1 LSASAR
7 PTAAILI
14 TGSEL
19 LLGLV
24 ADRNTVFLARALDR
38 LGIDLQRVLVVGDSE
53 NEIVDGLHGLQGHD
67 LIVTSGGLGPTHD
80 DRTVAAV
87 AAASGRSVSV
97 DPVLRKKIAAIMDA
111 FARQRG
117 IPPEDYQDGVD
128 KQALVPDGAQV
139 IDPIGTAPGLIVP
152 WEASSVVV
160 LPGPPSELAN
170 MWPSFEAHPALG
182 LLRGGERLERSLLR
196 VFSVSESVVARAFED
211 AGGDADGTT
220 TTICA
225 RRSEVEILV
234 RAPASSREAR
244 LRLADGMRARLA
256 ADVFSEDERPLEELV
271 LDAARAR
278 GATIA
283 TAESCTAGLLAGR
296 LTELPGSSAYVA
308 GGVVV
313 YSDAAKTALAGVD
326 PELIATHGAV
336 SPEVAL
342 ALAEG
347 ALARLGADV
356 GVGITGIAGPGG
368 GTPDKPVGLVCF
380 SVAARDGRRL
390 GLREQIPGGRADVRD
405 RSTTV
410 ALHLVRR
417 LLAGAGDRAPA

>member
-38 LGIDLQRVLVVGDSE
+38 LGIDLQRVLVVGDTE

-283 TAESCTAGLLAGR
+283 TAESCTAGLVAAR
-296 LTELPGSSAYVA
+296 LTDIAGSSDVVV
-308 GGVVV
+308 GGVVA
-313 YSDAAKTALAGVD
+313 YANELKHALLGV
-326 PELIATHGAV
+326 PGALLERHGAV
-336 SPEVAL
+336 SPEC
-342 ALAEG
+342 AEAMARG
-347 ALARLGADV
+347 AITATGATI
-356 GVGITGIAGPGG
+356 GISTTGIAGPGG
-368 GTPDKPVGLVCF
+368 GTEEKPVGLVYLHCASPF
-380 SVAARDGRRL
+380 GDLARRVVL
-390 GLREQIPGGRADVRD
+390 PGDRANVRD
-405 RSTTV
+405 AASTA
-410 ALHLVRR
+410 ALHLTLA
-417 LLAGAGDRAPA
+417 LLRA

>member
-38 LGIDLQRVLVVGDSE
+38 LGIDLQRVLVVGDTE

-234 RAPASSREAR
+234 RAPASGRAAR
-244 LRLADGMRARLA
+244 LRLADGMRERLA
-256 ADVFSEDERPLEELV
+256 AHVFSEDDRPLEELV
-271 LDAARAR
+271 LDAARGR
-278 GATIA
+278 RATIA
-283 TAESCTAGLLAGR
+283 TAESCTAGMVAAR
-296 LTELPGSSAYVA
+296 LTDIAGSSDVVV
-308 GGVVV
+308 GGVVAYANEV
-313 YSDAAKTALAGVD
+313 KHAVLGVPGALL
-326 PELIATHGAV
+326 ERHGAV
-336 SPEVAL
+336 S
-342 ALAEG
+342 AECAEAMARG
-347 ALARLGADV
+347 AITVTGSTI
-356 GVGITGIAGPGG
+356 GISTTGIAGPGG
-368 GTPDKPVGLVCF
+368 GSEEKPVGLVYLHCASPF
-380 SVAARDGRRL
+380 GDLSRRVVLPGDRANIRDAA
-390 GLREQIPGGRADVRD
+390 
-405 RSTTV
+405 STA
-410 ALHLVRR
+410 ALHLTLA
-417 LLAGAGDRAPA
+417 LLRG